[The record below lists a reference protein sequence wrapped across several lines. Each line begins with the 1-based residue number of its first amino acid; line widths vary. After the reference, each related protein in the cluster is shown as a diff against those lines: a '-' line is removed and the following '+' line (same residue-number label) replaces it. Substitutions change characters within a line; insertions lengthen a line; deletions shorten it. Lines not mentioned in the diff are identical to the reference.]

1 MTSKMNKLAAYS
13 NLDVYGLGK
22 DKAKWDMRL
31 EAYTQLIVEECVYRF
46 GQTRIE
52 PSLEKYIMEGLK
64 K

>member
-31 EAYTQLIVEECVYRF
+31 EAYTSLIVEECIEQFR
-46 GQTRIE
+46 QTRVE
-52 PSLEKYIMEGLK
+52 PDLQKFIMEGLK